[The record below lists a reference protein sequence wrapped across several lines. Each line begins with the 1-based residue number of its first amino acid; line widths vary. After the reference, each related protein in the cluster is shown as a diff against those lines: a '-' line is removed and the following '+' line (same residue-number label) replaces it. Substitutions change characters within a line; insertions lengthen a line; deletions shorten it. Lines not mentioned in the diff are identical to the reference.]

1 LTEATRKA
9 QAADV
14 ALVFAG
20 LPDSYESEGFDRKGL
35 ALPDGHDRLIEAVA
49 GAQPNVAVVLMNGS
63 AVSMPWASRVRAILE
78 TWLGGQAGGEAI
90 ADAILGRLNPSGKLS
105 ETFPERIEDTP
116 AFLDFPGQAG
126 EARYGERVFIGY
138 RYYDQRGIQ
147 PLFPFGHGLSY
158 TSFGYSDLQLVEASG
173 ADVEGGVLYTA
184 SITIKNTGSVA
195 GKEVV
200 QLYVGEQASRLLRPQ
215 KELRHFAKV
224 HLEPGQSREVR
235 FELRARD
242 FSYYD
247 VRLHDWVIDSGN
259 FTILV
264 GGSSRGPLLTE
275 SIAIEVER
283 PYPPLTRDSMLKE
296 FAEHPRAKAG
306 YRQVLDSLI
315 AVFSG
320 TTNAATETP
329 DQRKAREMA
338 EAFWSE
344 LPIWKL
350 PLMSQGQFSE
360 AQVAALLALVS

>member
-1 LTEATRKA
+1 
-9 QAADV
+9 
-14 ALVFAG
+14 
-20 LPDSYESEGFDRKGL
+20 
-35 ALPDGHDRLIEAVA
+35 
-49 GAQPNVAVVLMNGS
+49 
-63 AVSMPWASRVRAILE
+63 
-78 TWLGGQAGGEAI
+78 
-90 ADAILGRLNPSGKLS
+90 
-105 ETFPERIEDTP
+105 
-116 AFLDFPGQAG
+116 
-126 EARYGERVFIGY
+126 
-138 RYYDQRGIQ
+138 
-147 PLFPFGHGLSY
+147 
-158 TSFGYSDLQLVEASG
+158 
-173 ADVEGGVLYTA
+173 
-184 SITIKNTGSVA
+184 
-195 GKEVV
+195 V

-224 HLEPGQSREVR
+224 QLEPGQSRAVH

-296 FAEHPRAKAG
+296 FREHPRARAG
-306 YRQVLDSLI
+306 YRQLLDSLI

-320 TTNAATETP
+320 AASAATETP

-350 PLMSQGQFSE
+350 PLMSQGQFTE
-360 AQVAALLALVS
+360 AQVEALLAQVR